1 MTDFDM
7 PMSLSYDSP
16 VSKQIF
22 GKGEAIM
29 KTMIYLSDSVHN
41 RLKHMAVDERISL
54 AELIRRAIDLYLKT
68 AVRKGGAKR

>member
-1 MTDFDM
+1 MMALDIS
-7 PMSLSYDSP
+7 MSLRYSFP
-16 VSKQIF
+16 MPTIF
-22 GKGEAIM
+22 RKGEHIM